1 MQATVL
7 IGLGSVLGAS
17 ARYAITTWVA
27 NRIGV
32 EFPYGTL
39 LVNLSGSFLL
49 AVLLTAGSARLGIGD
64 EARLLA
70 GTGFF
75 GAYTTYSTFA
85 WETVALLR
93 RGQTVAA
100 LVNIGGNV
108 ILGIAAAAAGIL
120 LGTRFAG

>member
-1 MQATVL
+1 MQAIVL

-49 AVLLTAGSARLGIGD
+49 GILLAAGSARLGIGD

-70 GTGFF
+70 GTGFI

-85 WETVALLR
+85 YETVALLR
-93 RGQTVAA
+93 RGKTVAA

-108 ILGIAAAAAGIL
+108 ILGIAVAAAGIL